1 MLGES
6 APDAPPT
13 APPVAPPAVA
23 PAPATS
29 EMMQKVDEGLLG
41 PFEAED
47 LRLRHGDAMLMQALS
62 YAIDR
67 GKLKA
72 VLALAEEE
80 CEMLREKGEAV
91 KLVSTEQLMAE
102 ADCGD
107 WAFVAYNLAR
117 ERKTAGEAAV
127 RLRYFQADAVAHQ
140 ALRRA
145 SGVCLAMLPYDLC
158 LAYTKTGKVAEDIH
172 VEHPRWLNPKP
183 RKDQRFLLA
192 GDAECSRCRRDEKP
206 SCHGHRRG
214 KQLPDGWYS
223 IVQYPLGDSPHL
235 LRKALLR
242 RKDWRQQDLDLKDQ
256 FYVIWH
262 VEWDAVKGEG
272 FTHWSDAERKFD
284 QLLEVYKALNHTM
297 AVTGLLVDAAYR
309 EKRFVGVRQ
318 EGVMKKLRDWWQQHQ
333 SAAAVARDVG
343 ETLLCKAAKAGQW
356 ELVLWILRCD
366 DQAMLTLAE
375 QLEVEWHGLWD
386 DQLWY
391 AQLQNTQDLRSL
403 VEQLDAKAT
412 LLRPWLRG
420 GAVFVPSRSKLIYPK
435 VEMLKEALALEPLST
450 SIALEALRRVGCNQ
464 LCFALPR
471 TAKPTWQKDLKM
483 LGGEDTFG
491 RPLLHRAASAGALEV
506 VQALLEADA
515 DPDASDAADRSVL
528 ATAALANQWEVCHLL
543 LEHGC
548 GTTGHSGDLAFRAAQ
563 RASLELERSKKI
575 SDKEVARAK
584 MAMEVLDLLYTRRER
599 PRAKSLA
606 DFFAKQVKGDVVNG
620 LEPRSFKLEHGML
633 NHATVT
639 VWSRGLIVGCGLGGV
654 VNDMDWKEPRSVL
667 FAVLDAE
674 AFEAAQKEEAL
685 DVGRGLALVP
695 EEQIMGTGVKALA
708 ISVPNARLAPA
719 SGHVPAGPANKLE
732 RQVRQRQHRSR
743 RYTEAQT
750 VQPESLGGQ
759 RFRSMLPVLAWAPAT
774 GTLRLESATSC
785 CSVAIGRVDALADGI
800 RLGETKESEGLAE
813 LEILVPPREL
823 EASFEL
829 SGRCLLQ
836 QKLDFRPREEERNV
850 CEEIQVKVPVGIYI
864 YVTPIILE
872 DSKLEPEMMVFVC
885 GHRRDIPDDG
895 QPYKGILRWL
905 GGEVRLDAW
914 RPIELGQ
921 EDCLQLL
928 TSMRFEPD
936 LGTGRAWSPV
946 EWEDTSTEDCKACQF
961 QRLLINPVRVGNI
974 VNA

>member
-1 MLGES
+1 
-6 APDAPPT
+6 
-13 APPVAPPAVA
+13 
-23 PAPATS
+23 
-29 EMMQKVDEGLLG
+29 MMQKVDEGLLG

-47 LRLRHGDAMLMQALS
+47 LRLRHGDGMLMQALS

-91 KLVSTEQLMAE
+91 KLVSTEELMVE
-102 ADCGD
+102 ADAGD
-107 WAFVAYNLAR
+107 WASVAYHLAR
-117 ERKTAGEAAV
+117 ERRTAGDVA
-127 RLRYFQADAVAHQ
+127 LRQRHFQHHDPVARQ

-145 SGVCLAMLPYDLC
+145 SGACLATLPYDLC
-158 LAYTKTGKVAEDIH
+158 LAYTKTGKMSQDLH

-192 GDAECSRCRRDEKP
+192 GDAECSRCRRDEKA

-223 IVQYPLGDSPHL
+223 MVQYPLGDAPHL
-235 LRKALLR
+235 LRKAWLR
-242 RKDWRQQDLDLKDQ
+242 RKDWRQQDLDLKEQ

-272 FTHWSDAERKFD
+272 FSKFSDAERKFD
-284 QLLEVYKALNHTM
+284 QLLEVYKALNRSM
-297 AVTGLLVDAAYR
+297 AVTGLLVDSAYR
-309 EKRFVGVRQ
+309 EKRFVGLRQ
-318 EGVMKKLRDWWQQHQ
+318 EGVMKKLREWWQQHQ
-333 SAAAVARDVG
+333 TAAAVARDVG
-343 ETLLCKAAKAGQW
+343 ETLLCKAVKAQQW
-356 ELVLWILRCD
+356 DLVLWILRCNEEG
-366 DQAMLTLAE
+366 MLNLAE

-403 VEQLDAKAT
+403 VEHLDAKAS
-412 LLRPWLRG
+412 LSRPWLRG
-420 GAVFVPSRSKLIYPK
+420 GAVFVPARARLVYPK
-435 VEMLKEALALEPLST
+435 VEMLKEALALEPLSA

-464 LCFALPR
+464 LCFALEGGCTDLAWR
-471 TAKPTWQKDLKM
+471 RDLKK
-483 LGGEDTFG
+483 LAGGEDTFG
-491 RPLLHRAASAGALEV
+491 RPLLHRAAVAGALEV
-506 VQALLEADA
+506 VQALLEAEA
-515 DPDASDAADRSVL
+515 DPDSCDDAERSVL
-528 ATAALANQWEVCHLL
+528 ATAALAQRWEVCLLL

-563 RASLELERSKKI
+563 RASCQLERSKEL
-575 SDKEVARAK
+575 SNKEVARAK
-584 MAMEVLDLLYTRRER
+584 LSMEVLDLLYTRRER
-599 PRAKSLA
+599 PRAKSLS
-606 DFFAKQVKGDVVNG
+606 DFFAKQVRGDVVNG

-654 VNDMDWKEPRSVL
+654 VNEMDWKEPRRVL
-667 FAVLDAE
+667 FAVLEAE

-685 DVGRGLALVP
+685 DVGRGLQLLP
-695 EEQIMGTGVKALA
+695 EEQIMGTGVKAMA
-708 ISVPNARLAPA
+708 ISVPLRRLAPA
-719 SGHVPAGPANKLE
+719 ASRRSATAEGPAGVPTPLE
-732 RQVRQRQHRSR
+732 RQAWVARRHRR
-743 RYTEAQT
+743 PKQEDAQAQT

-759 RFRSMLPVLAWAPAT
+759 RFRSMLPVLAWAPPT
-774 GTLRLESATSC
+774 GTLRVESTTSC
-785 CSVAIGRVDALADGI
+785 CQVAIGRVDALADGI

-813 LEILVPPREL
+813 VEILVPSREL
-823 EASFEL
+823 QVSLEL
-829 SGRCLLQ
+829 SQRSLLQ
-836 QKLDFRPREEERNV
+836 QTLDFRPREEERNV
-850 CEEIQVKVPVGIYI
+850 SEDIQVKVPVGIYI

-872 DSKLEPEMMVFVC
+872 DSKLEPELMVFVC

-895 QPYKGILRWL
+895 QPFKGILRWS

-914 RPIELGQ
+914 RPVELGQ

-936 LGTGRAWSPV
+936 LPRGRAWSPV

-974 VNA
+974 INGL